1 MLQWSMD
8 TTRTIPSK
16 GSSEKDSSSLQEKTN
31 PIQTLGKSVPLDKQ
45 CESLPHSPSKRPGSK
60 GVRKVK
66 KVKKRKVVKK
76 GTREKSKETSLK
88 KSLGKGSLKE
98 ETLSN
103 VGSET
108 REKVDVPKLKKSSV
122 KKSLTDSVWEEE
134 GNCPTPP
141 LENDN
146 ATQTL
151 RLKSR
156 TCNCIVK
163 HRGKKRLCWREC
175 FRNSNVCERHYPRQQ
190 CSFKELREGEWYYC
204 ERKTKTEYCFY
215 HSKGKRDQCKGF
227 TTDSDMKKQ
236 CTMKRVRGSDFC
248 KKHANQPRCA
258 TICGAPK
265 GKTVCKVVTSR
276 GSYCR
281 EHSSLP
287 GRTNNYGSD
296 KRVEALDNAL
306 WGLFKQYK
314 SSGNQKYLGV
324 MVVHK
329 DSKGKLA

>member
-1 MLQWSMD
+1 MD

-16 GSSEKDSSSLQEKTN
+16 GPTEKDSASLREKSN
-31 PIQTLGKSVPLDKQ
+31 PTQTLGKSVPLGKQ
-45 CESLPHSPSKRPGSK
+45 SEPQPTSVSKQPGSK

-66 KVKKRKVVKK
+66 KVKKQKTVRK

-88 KSLGKGSLKE
+88 KSLGKESLKE
-98 ETLSN
+98 ETLPN
-103 VGSET
+103 VRTET
-108 REKVDVPKLKKSSV
+108 REKVSVPKRKKSCV
-122 KKSLTDSVWEEE
+122 KKSLTVSVWDEE
-134 GNCPTPP
+134 GNSSSSP
-141 LENDN
+141 LGNVN
-146 ATQTL
+146 PSQTL

-163 HRGKKRLCWREC
+163 HRGKTRLCWREC
-175 FRNSNVCERHYPRQQ
+175 FRGSNVCEKHYPRQQ

-204 ERKTKTEYCFY
+204 ERKTKTEYCLY

-248 KKHANQPRCA
+248 KKHVNQPPCA

-296 KRVEALDNAL
+296 KRVEKLDNAL

-314 SSGNQKYLGV
+314 STGNQKYLGV

>member
-1 MLQWSMD
+1 MD

-16 GSSEKDSSSLQEKTN
+16 GSAEKDSASLRGKPKPT
-31 PIQTLGKSVPLDKQ
+31 QTLEKSVPLGTQSEPECPTSSTK
-45 CESLPHSPSKRPGSK
+45 PSSK

-66 KVKKRKVVKK
+66 KAKKGKVAKK
-76 GTREKSKETSLK
+76 GTREKSKEPSLK

-98 ETLSN
+98 ETLRN

-108 REKVDVPKLKKSSV
+108 RGKVDVPERKKSSV
-122 KKSLTDSVWEEE
+122 HKSLTDSVWDEE
-134 GNCPTPP
+134 GNCSTPP

-146 ATQTL
+146 ATQSL

-156 TCNCIVK
+156 TCNYIVK

-175 FRNSNVCERHYPRQQ
+175 FRGSNVCEKHYPRQQ
-190 CSFKELREGEWYYC
+190 CSFKELREGEWYCC
-204 ERKTKTEYCFY
+204 ERKTKTEYCLY
-215 HSKGKRDQCKGF
+215 HSKGNRDRCKGF

-248 KKHANQPRCA
+248 KKHTNQPPCA

-296 KRVEALDNAL
+296 KRVEELDNRL

>member
-1 MLQWSMD
+1 MD

-16 GSSEKDSSSLQEKTN
+16 GSDKKDSPSLRVFSN
-31 PIQTLGKSVPLDKQ
+31 PTQTLEKSVPLGTQ
-45 CESLPHSPSKRPGSK
+45 SEPECPTSSTKRSSK
-60 GVRKVK
+60 GVAKVK
-66 KVKKRKVVKK
+66 KVKKRKVGKK
-76 GTREKSKETSLK
+76 GTREKRKEPSLN
-88 KSLGKGSLKE
+88 KSLGKGPLKE
-98 ETLSN
+98 ETLPN
-103 VGSET
+103 VGIET
-108 REKVDVPKLKKSSV
+108 RVKVDVPKASTDSV
-122 KKSLTDSVWEEE
+122 NKSLTVSVWDEE
-134 GNCPTPP
+134 GNCSTPP
-141 LENDN
+141 LENDKS
-146 ATQTL
+146 TQSL

-175 FRNSNVCERHYPRQQ
+175 FRGSNVCEKHYPRQQ
-190 CSFKELREGEWYYC
+190 CSFKELREGEWYCC
-204 ERKTKTEYCFY
+204 ERKTKTEYCLY
-215 HSKGKRDQCKGF
+215 HSKGNRDRCKGF

-248 KKHANQPRCA
+248 KKHTNQPPCA

-296 KRVEALDNAL
+296 KRVEELDNRL